1 MPAFLD
7 ARGFPL
13 TVFDLCSADPAVKAG
28 LGDPEVLRDLGER
41 SLLAPGHGD
50 DVAAELRGER
60 FVMISSRMPYSAWPR
75 PDLPVLGMVTFL
87 SVRTNP
93 HHIRCQPNPAAVPLE
108 ECSLCPHL
116 HHPWTVHAAL
126 DIAAR
131 CGHALLTRRDW

>member
-7 ARGFPL
+7 ARVFPL

-93 HHIRCQPNPAAVPLE
+93 HTSGVNPNLRQSRWRN
-108 ECSLCPHL
+108 CSLCPHL
-116 HHPWTVHAAL
+116 HHPWTVHVAS

-131 CGHALLTRRDW
+131 CGHALLTRRDR